1 MTDTTARPWAAEG
14 RYPTLDELDAY
25 LLTAPPEARVET
37 LDRLLSSAQDGAR
50 CVMADHDA
58 YPTQVDRLLTQLIDT
73 MGLLADT
80 TSRARRWRRL
90 ATRRPS
96 ARPLP

>member
-25 LLTAPPEARVET
+25 LLAAPPEARLEY

-50 CVMADHDA
+50 CVMADHDG
-58 YPTQVDRLLTQLIDT
+58 YPRQVNSLLDQLVAT
-73 MGLLADT
+73 MGK
-80 TSRARRWRRL
+80 ARRWRRL
-90 ATRRPS
+90 AQHRPT
-96 ARPLP
+96 ARPIP